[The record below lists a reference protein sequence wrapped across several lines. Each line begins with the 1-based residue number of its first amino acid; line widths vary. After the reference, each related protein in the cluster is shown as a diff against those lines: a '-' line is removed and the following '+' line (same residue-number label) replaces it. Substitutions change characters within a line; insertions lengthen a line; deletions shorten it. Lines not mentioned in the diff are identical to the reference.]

1 MVNNIRVLVDLNVII
16 DVMQNRQPFYEDSAG
31 VLDAVAR
38 RVVLGW
44 LAAHSVTTLFYV
56 ISRTRNREAAVQ
68 AVTGLLESF
77 IVAKVDDT
85 VIRKALSLGWKD
97 FEDAVQMAA
106 AVTEDI
112 DYLITRNIKDFQSGP
127 VPAIQPAAFLALL
140 DSIQDLKDKSDHTN
154 DITDN

>member
-1 MVNNIRVLVDLNVII
+1 MANKIRVLVDLNVFI
-16 DVMQNRQPFYEDSAG
+16 DVMQDRQPCYDDSAG

-38 RVVLGW
+38 REVLGW

-77 IVAKVDDT
+77 TVAKVDDT
-85 VIRKALSLGWKD
+85 VIREALSLGWKD

-106 AVTEDI
+106 AGAEDI

-127 VPAIQPAAFLALL
+127 VPVNQPAAFLALL
-140 DSIQDLKDKSDHTN
+140 DSTQDVKR
-154 DITDN
+154 